1 MPQDAANDA
10 QKASELEAR
19 VKELSATVEELRSQL
34 AWFRRNMFG
43 RKSEQMPNDP
53 EEQALLELEDS
64 MIDKAARSAP
74 EKKAKGGSRKGRQ
87 TRAMRMPPDLPVK
100 EETIIPL
107 AVQEAPEKWRRISQ
121 EVTERLEMEPGKL
134 FLMRTIRPT
143 FVSLE
148 EPFAPPVTSPAPV
161 ALVEGQ
167 FFGASLL
174 AELCL
179 DKFLSHLPLYR
190 QSRAFLWKYGV
201 DLPMSTLC
209 NAIGSC
215 ARQVDIVVRH
225 MNREMWAGGYVQ
237 MDLTPIRFLGQKTK
251 SGAAATGQMWVATVP
266 GGNIVYHWRLTKQAA
281 EAESIIPE
289 NFRGILQCDGG
300 SELACWMKGGK
311 HRRRPP
317 PQGVRRAGCFAHVR
331 RKFEKIW
338 KESGQ
343 KCETSHEFLLLIAD
357 LYAVESEARA
367 SDLTGKDYDAMR
379 LALRQ
384 ERSIAPMAKL
394 KTRLDK
400 ELPKHRPKSPLGK
413 AIAYALSQW
422 ASLQIYLEDG
432 RCEIDDNLVEN
443 AIRPSAVGKKNYLFM
458 GSPDSGHWAATFYS
472 LIGSCLNRKINPRE
486 YLHWLFTKLA
496 PVSAPNAGQFT
507 PAAYVALRSQGAPV
521 AALAWPR
528 S

>member
-1 MPQDAANDA
+1 MEEAASKGSR
-10 QKASELEAR
+10 KASELEER

-53 EEQALLELEDS
+53 EAQALLGLEDA
-64 MIDKAARSAP
+64 MIDKAALPAP

-87 TRAMRMPPDLPVK
+87 TRAMRMPADLPVK

-107 AVQEAPEKWRRISQ
+107 AVQEAPDKWRRIAQ

-134 FLMRTIRPT
+134 FLLRTIRPT
-143 FVSLE
+143 FVSIE
-148 EPFAPPVTSPAPV
+148 EPFAAPITSPAPV
-161 ALVEGQ
+161 SLVEGQ

-190 QSRAFLWKYGV
+190 QSQAFLWKYGV
-201 DLPMSTLC
+201 DLPLSTLC
-209 NAIGSC
+209 DAIGSC

-225 MNREMWAGGYVQ
+225 MNQELWAGGYVQ

-266 GGNIVYHWRLTKQAA
+266 GGDVVYHWRLTKQAV

-311 HRRRPP
+311 QRRRPP
-317 PQGVRRAGCFAHVR
+317 PEGVRRAGCFAHVR
-331 RKFEKIW
+331 RKFEELW
-338 KESGQ
+338 QDSGQ
-343 KCETSHEFLLLIAD
+343 QCKTSHEFLLLIAD
-357 LYAVESEARA
+357 LYAVEAEARA
-367 SDLTGKDYDAMR
+367 SGLAGTDYH
-379 LALRQ
+379 ALRLSLRQ
-384 ERSIAPMAKL
+384 ARSVAPMANL
-394 KTRLDK
+394 KTRLDQELRK
-400 ELPKHRPKSPLGK
+400 HLPKSRLGK

-432 RCEIDDNLVEN
+432 RCEIDDNPVEN
-443 AIRPSAVGKKNYLFM
+443 AIRPSALGKKNYLFM
-458 GSPDSGHWAATFYS
+458 GSADSGKWAATFYS
-472 LIGSCLNRKINPRE
+472 LIGSCLRRKVNPRE
-486 YLHWLFTKLA
+486 YLHWLFTKL
-496 PVSAPNAGQFT
+496 PTVSAPNAGHFT
-507 PAAYVALRSQGAPV
+507 PAAYAALRTQGAPLAAV
-521 AALAWPR
+521 A
-528 S
+528 